1 MRSTFSVT
9 RRPFSPVQ
17 GFACLRRIADA
28 VKVQVG
34 RRSLVAVIGLALVV
48 AVVLLVQRT
57 GTSVISAAV
66 TPNWRFLL
74 AGLAI
79 CAAVQPLRA
88 LAWTS
93 TVRSPVGF
101 RAMYTASSVG
111 SFLDTVLPGR
121 LGEASKV
128 AVLKVTAGPRWPGFS
143 RAGGSLLCA
152 HLLEM
157 IAFVLVGAASA
168 FFLPVPT
175 WAKITMLVGL
185 PAAAG
190 GLLLASVLNAKLR
203 HRLPE
208 GVGSF
213 LAGAAVPKGVMLRA
227 GAILVL
233 TWVARWFGMLFLL
246 HAVGVRV
253 GVGVGVVG
261 ATGLVGGEMLRILE
275 ERAFPVGEL
284 RAYASARSEGRR
296 LAFGVN
302 VLVLP
307 PGAEGRP
314 HYHEQQDEL
323 YFVHSGRARF
333 DLPGESRE
341 LGPGGLCHVES
352 TTARQVTN
360 VGDGELVLL
369 VVGGK
374 GGYVERD
381 GAPADPAELG

>member
-1 MRSTFSVT
+1 MRSTLSTT
-9 RRPFSPVQ
+9 RSLVSPFQ
-17 GFACLRRIADA
+17 GFASVRRTADA

-34 RRSLVAVIGLALVV
+34 RRSLIAFIGLASVV
-48 AVVLLVQRT
+48 AVVLMVQRT
-57 GTSVISAAV
+57 GTSVFSAAA

-79 CAAVQPLRA
+79 SAAVQPLRA

-101 RAMYTASSVG
+101 RAMYTASAVG

-168 FFLPVPT
+168 FFLPVPG

-185 PAAAG
+185 PAAVG
-190 GLLLASVLNAKLR
+190 GLLLASMLNAKLR
-203 HRLPE
+203 HRLPD

-213 LAGAAVPKGVMLRA
+213 LAGAAAPKGIMLRA

-233 TWVARWFGMLFLL
+233 TWVARWFGVLFLL
-246 HAVGVRV
+246 HAVGVHV
-253 GVGVGVVG
+253 GVGSALLYMVVTGLANTMPFLPGNVGLYQGAAIGALAMAGHGGDTAIAASVFTPAAASL
-261 ATGLVGGEMLRILE
+261 ATGVAALAGLAL
-275 ERAFPVGEL
+275 
-284 RAYASARSEGRR
+284 YGRR
-296 LAFGVN
+296 VGQL
-302 VLVLP
+302 
-307 PGAEGRP
+307 
-314 HYHEQQDEL
+314 
-323 YFVHSGRARF
+323 SRAAVRF
-333 DLPGESRE
+333 
-341 LGPGGLCHVES
+341 
-352 TTARQVTN
+352 
-360 VGDGELVLL
+360 
-369 VVGGK
+369 
-374 GGYVERD
+374 
-381 GAPADPAELG
+381 

>member
-1 MRSTFSVT
+1 MRIRLSPARTLVS
-9 RRPFSPVQ
+9 PFQ
-17 GFACLRRIADA
+17 GYGPPRRIADA

-34 RRSLVAVIGLALVV
+34 RRSLVAVIALASVV
-48 AVVLLVQRT
+48 AVALLVQRS
-57 GTSVISAAV
+57 GTKVFSAAA

-93 TVRSPVGF
+93 TVRSPIGF
-101 RAMYTASSVG
+101 RAMYTASAVG

-128 AVLKVTAGPRWPGFS
+128 AVLKVTAGPKWPGFS

-190 GLLLASVLNAKLR
+190 GLLLASTLNAKLR

-213 LAGAAVPKGVMLRA
+213 FEGAAAPKGIMLRA

-253 GVGVGVVG
+253 GVGSALLYMVV
-261 ATGLVGGEMLRILE
+261 TGLANTMPFLPGNVGLYQGAAIGALAMAGHSGDTAIAASVFTPAAASLATAVAALVGL
-275 ERAFPVGEL
+275 AF
-284 RAYASARSEGRR
+284 YGRR
-296 LAFGVN
+296 VGQL
-302 VLVLP
+302 
-307 PGAEGRP
+307 
-314 HYHEQQDEL
+314 
-323 YFVHSGRARF
+323 SRAAVRF
-333 DLPGESRE
+333 
-341 LGPGGLCHVES
+341 
-352 TTARQVTN
+352 
-360 VGDGELVLL
+360 
-369 VVGGK
+369 
-374 GGYVERD
+374 
-381 GAPADPAELG
+381 